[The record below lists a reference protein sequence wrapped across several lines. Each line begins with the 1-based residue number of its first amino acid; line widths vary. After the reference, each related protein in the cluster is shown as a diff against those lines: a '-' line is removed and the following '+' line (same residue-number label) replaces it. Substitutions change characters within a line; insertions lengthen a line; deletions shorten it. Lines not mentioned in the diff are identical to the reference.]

1 MVCILLTHQL
11 RKFVWDPVC
20 ILGMQCAQEKQ
31 IRARQGMKQL
41 SKRMMEQRM
50 QALERLRRN
59 MMGPSGQPVR
69 ILPRD
74 MEQGLKEFASGV
86 EQLVDRLVRR
96 WMQMPACME
105 APQMHHQGHLVCLV
119 ICNLGLKVK
128 LISSTRGCR

>member
-1 MVCILLTHQL
+1 
-11 RKFVWDPVC
+11 
-20 ILGMQCAQEKQ
+20 
-31 IRARQGMKQL
+31 MKQL

-59 MMGPSGQPVR
+59 MMGPGGQPVR

-96 WMQMPACME
+96 WLACVQLPVSMEMPQCS
-105 APQMHHQGHLVCLV
+105 
-119 ICNLGLKVK
+119 GLPMCVRS
-128 LISSTRGCR
+128 LRF